1 MAHRIIIRGSA
12 DNQHACQASG
22 CRNQPAQQEFPRE
35 FVEKDG
41 TRAKKRNE
49 GGGGR
54 ERRKQRFLFSPPP
67 PPPPSIFFFCSR
79 SNYGAITR
87 LGTLATQAIWKW
99 EGGGEEGRGR
109 DLGRGV
115 SVFAFFLLLSIS
127 LFAPATEACRY
138 HSSDIN
144 IQRPVLLSSSR
155 SDVDF
160 FA

>member
-1 MAHRIIIRGSA
+1 MRARRRGVEISL
-12 DNQHACQASG
+12 HSKSFRASSS
-22 CRNQPAQQEFPRE
+22 R
-35 FVEKDG
+35 KM
-41 TRAKKRNE
+41 
-49 GGGGR
+49 GR
-54 ERRKQRFLFSPPP
+54 EQKKGMRGEGEGSEGNSVSSSPRPPP